1 MQRGSRGEQSPQN
14 GLVVPLPQAQ
24 GPDKSIN
31 RKSKAAGRG
40 AERLASTT
48 ARGVYD
54 RSLPGHSVSQ
64 GSMGALVPGQ
74 SSWIEEREVEVQ
86 HDTGSAAP
94 QQIVLQSAENAEDG
108 NLHAIPKKL
117 STRQRLMLETTQADE
132 ERGAVSAIKCK
143 LCPSAGFSSW
153 ETFKRHCKTCEKHP
167 AELRFCPRCG
177 DYFARPDSGKRHR
190 KDDELKK
197 KCRNTRPEWAREKK
211 QNVKRL
217 LREFEASL
225 GHRLRNGGDITL
237 SPSSRIRR
245 SRIPRR
251 RYPNGRRPGQKT
263 THGPLDCIR
272 DAICIPFL
280 FSSFRQSHRVRLQCG
295 DTDDIISSMTYIH
308 LSVSASCHPVVSS
321 VSVHGSALD

>member
-1 MQRGSRGEQSPQN
+1 MMVAGEAASSSSLGKRARRRYETYSHGLPLANDEDSEENEPGPQKRAKADAKRVPRGAESTKRARRSPTTSTGTRQ
-14 GLVVPLPQAQ
+14 
-24 GPDKSIN
+24 KIN
-31 RKSKAAGRG
+31 CKSKAAGRG
-40 AERLASTT
+40 AGRLASTT

-74 SSWIEEREVEVQ
+74 SSWVEEREVEVQ

-132 ERGAVSAIKCK
+132 ERGAVREIKCK

-225 GHRLRNGGDITL
+225 GHRLRNGGDITPFSIVANKTL
-237 SPSSRIRR
+237 EDTSKKVSKRETTR
-245 SRIPRR
+245 SE
-251 RYPNGRRPGQKT
+251 
-263 THGPLDCIR
+263 
-272 DAICIPFL
+272 
-280 FSSFRQSHRVRLQCG
+280 
-295 DTDDIISSMTYIH
+295 DDSWATGLH
-308 LSVSASCHPVVSS
+308 
-321 VSVHGSALD
+321 